1 MLCTSLR
8 AAIRIPARP
17 AWRAGKALSAV
28 NLPASHPLSA
38 IHMTTAD
45 RRLRVSIDLSS
56 GKSHVP
62 LDTLDTLDSFL
73 AGVERRAFR
82 MARIST
88 GDPDA
93 ALDIV
98 QDAMLR
104 LVKSYR
110 HRPAEEWPPLFY
122 RILGN
127 AITDW
132 HRQQQHS
139 GKIFDRWFG
148 DRIDDAEDPLDRLPL
163 PAAQQPEQLVAV
175 AQNMAAVEEAIKT
188 LSLRQQQ
195 AFMLRCWQGLSTAES
210 AAAMGCTEGTVKT
223 LYSRALHSLRAT
235 LGTEQTP

>member
-1 MLCTSLR
+1 LH
-8 AAIRIPARP
+8 AAA
-17 AWRAGKALSAV
+17 
-28 NLPASHPLSA
+28 
-38 IHMTTAD
+38 
-45 RRLRVSIDLSS
+45 
-56 GKSHVP
+56 
-62 LDTLDTLDSFL
+62 TLDSFL

-98 QDAMLR
+98 QDAMLK
-104 LVKSYR
+104 LVRSYR
-110 HRPAEEWPPLFY
+110 QRPADEWSPLFY

-127 AITDW
+127 TITDW

-148 DRIDDAEDPLDRLPL
+148 SHLDDSEDALDSLPL
-163 PAAQQPEQLVAV
+163 PSAQQPEQLIDL
-175 AQNMAAVEEAIKT
+175 AQNMAALEAAIRA
-188 LSLRQQQ
+188 LSRRQQQ

-235 LGTEQTP
+235 LDTDTVKQ

>member
-1 MLCTSLR
+1 
-8 AAIRIPARP
+8 
-17 AWRAGKALSAV
+17 
-28 NLPASHPLSA
+28 
-38 IHMTTAD
+38 MTTAD
-45 RRLRVSIDLSS
+45 CRLRVSIEPSS
-56 GKSHVP
+56 GQSHVP
-62 LDTLDTLDSFL
+62 LHATATLDSFL

-98 QDAMLR
+98 QDAMLK
-104 LVKSYR
+104 LVRSYR
-110 HRPAEEWPPLFY
+110 HRPADEWSPLFY

-127 AITDW
+127 TITDW

-148 DRIDDAEDPLDRLPL
+148 SHLDDSEDALDSLPL
-163 PAAQQPEQLVAV
+163 PSAQQPEQLIDL
-175 AQNMAAVEEAIKT
+175 AQNMAALEAAIRA
-188 LSLRQQQ
+188 LSRRQQQ

-235 LGTEQTP
+235 LDTDTVKQ